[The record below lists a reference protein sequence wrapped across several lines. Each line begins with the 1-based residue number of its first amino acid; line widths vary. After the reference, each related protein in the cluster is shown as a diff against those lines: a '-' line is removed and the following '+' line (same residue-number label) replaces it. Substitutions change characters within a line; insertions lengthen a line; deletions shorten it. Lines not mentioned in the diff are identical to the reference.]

1 MLNCISMAD
10 KILWGI
16 DLGGTKIEGAVFHSN
31 APDSVLA
38 RVRIDTEAE
47 QGYAHIITRINQ
59 LLGIL
64 KKETGLTP
72 NSVGFSTPG
81 ALDPN
86 TLVMKNCNTT
96 CLNGKKLD
104 VDLKVALKVPVLLA
118 NDANCFAL
126 TEYQYG
132 AGKNQPLVFGVI
144 IGTGVGGGIVCNGK
158 LIEGAHGIAGEWG
171 HNIIEPSG
179 PECYCGRR
187 GCIERMMAGP
197 RIEEYYRNKSGKN
210 KKLAE
215 IYQDSL
221 NQDQIASEAL
231 EYLLALFARSIATV
245 INILDPHIIVL
256 GGGLSNLPIFYT
268 EAMRQRIAQQIFNP
282 SFQALLVKNML
293 GDSAGVFGAG
303 LLTTQPM

>member
-1 MLNCISMAD
+1 MTD

-16 DLGGTKIEGAVFHSN
+16 DLGGTKIEGAVFHAH
-31 APDSVLA
+31 APESALVRL
-38 RVRIDTEAE
+38 RIDTQAE
-47 QGYAHIITRINQ
+47 QGYTHIIARIAQ
-59 LLGIL
+59 LLELL
-64 KKETGLTP
+64 KEKTGLIPTR
-72 NSVGFSTPG
+72 VGFSTPG

-96 CLNGKKLD
+96 CLNGQRLNT
-104 VDLKVALKVPVLLA
+104 DLEAALKVSVSLA

-132 AGKNQPLVFGVI
+132 AGQNQPIVFGVI
-144 IGTGVGGGIVCNGK
+144 MGTGVGGGIVCNGK

-171 HNIIEPSG
+171 HNVIEPNG

-187 GCIERMMAGP
+187 GCIERLMAGP
-197 RIEEYYRNKSGKN
+197 RIEEYYKSTCGKT
-210 KKLAE
+210 KKLSE

-221 NQDQIASEAL
+221 NQDTIAGETL
-231 EYLLALFARSIATV
+231 EHLMTLFARSIATV

-282 SFQALLVKNML
+282 SFQAKLVKNML

-303 LLTTQPM
+303 LLTLQSTQAT

>member
-1 MLNCISMAD
+1 MTD
-10 KILWGI
+10 QILWGI
-16 DLGGTKIEGAVFHSN
+16 DLGGTKIEGAVFHAH
-31 APDSVLA
+31 APESALVRL
-38 RVRIDTEAE
+38 RIDTQAE
-47 QGYAHIITRINQ
+47 QGYTHIIARISQ
-59 LLGIL
+59 LLELL
-64 KKETGLTP
+64 KEKTGLIPTR
-72 NSVGFSTPG
+72 VGFSTPG

-96 CLNGKKLD
+96 CLNGQRLNT
-104 VDLKVALKVPVLLA
+104 DLEAALKVPVSLA

-132 AGKNQPLVFGVI
+132 AGQNQPIVFGVI
-144 IGTGVGGGIVCNGK
+144 MGTGVGGGIVCNGK

-171 HNIIEPSG
+171 HNVIEPDG

-187 GCIERMMAGP
+187 GCIERLMAGP
-197 RIEEYYRNKSGKN
+197 RIEEYYKSKSGKS
-210 KKLAE
+210 KKMSE

-221 NQDQIASEAL
+221 DHDTIAGKTI
-231 EYLLALFARSIATV
+231 EYLMTLFARSIATV

-268 EAMRQRIAQQIFNP
+268 DAMRQRIAQQIFNP
-282 SFQALLVKNML
+282 SFQAMLVKNML

-303 LLTTQPM
+303 LLTLQPTHAT